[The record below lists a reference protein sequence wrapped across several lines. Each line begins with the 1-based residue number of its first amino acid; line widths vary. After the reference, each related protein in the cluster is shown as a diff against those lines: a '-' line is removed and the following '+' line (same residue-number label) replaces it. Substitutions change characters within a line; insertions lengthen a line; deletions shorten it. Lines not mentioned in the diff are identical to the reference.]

1 MIVFVNGE
9 KQELPASSTV
19 QSAFE
24 YLGISGKH
32 LVAELNLE
40 ILPRDIWSE
49 KKLADGDQLE
59 FIGFVGGGGGQSMK
73 CCAE

>member
-1 MIVFVNGE
+1 MTVIVNGE

-19 QSAFE
+19 LSACD

-40 ILPRDIWSE
+40 ILSRDIWSE
-49 KKLADGDQLE
+49 KKLSEGDHLE
-59 FIGFVGGGGGQSMK
+59 FIGFVGGGQGK
-73 CCAE
+73 YRKLD